1 MHPSGGEPELVLDE
15 QQQERVAREAGE
27 LRQVMED
34 FDEKAQEVQSKV
46 DDLLLRLEQEK
57 DARVGDGVS
66 YLVAKQQML
75 LSYCLNLCVYLGRKL
90 RGEGVADHA
99 ATWQLL
105 ELRGALERLRPL
117 DARLKYQLDKLFRAA
132 AAPASG
138 GAAAPHPDAAE
149 HAAAAAAAADPLSF
163 RPNPDALVAKDG
175 GGGGGDGDGAAQSD
189 GDGEPRLGGY
199 RAKAAAR
206 GRRGGADG
214 SGGGGGGDSGAYR
227 APRMAAVPYEE
238 DGAAGTRRRD
248 ERRVERRRDRARTGE
263 ILETLREE
271 FGDRP
276 EVVRGGGGSGM
287 VNDQARRKL
296 DREERERREF
306 EEDHMIR
313 LQRTKKMK
321 RDRREATQA
330 ASRLDTIADVGN
342 VGDFMRLGDDE
353 EGGVGVRGRGP
364 KSGSKRAVGGA
375 LGMAVGSL
383 GRKHKKQRSS
393 R

>member
-138 GAAAPHPDAAE
+138 GARAAPHPDAAE

-214 SGGGGGGDSGAYR
+214 SGGGAR
-227 APRMAAVPYEE
+227 RRQRRE

-313 LQRTKKMK
+313 L
-321 RDRREATQA
+321 
-330 ASRLDTIADVGN
+330 
-342 VGDFMRLGDDE
+342 
-353 EGGVGVRGRGP
+353 
-364 KSGSKRAVGGA
+364 
-375 LGMAVGSL
+375 
-383 GRKHKKQRSS
+383 
-393 R
+393 